1 MPPLSP
7 ASQPPPQQQ
16 QQQQSCVSTVQQQ
29 QQHAAFLLSDAAQLQ
44 QKVLSEVSKFE
55 EHILL
60 LRDFLLHFADEF
72 ADAQQQRHG
81 EFKYRNYLQEIA
93 DQRRDDLPIHLEDVA
108 KYFGSSSSSGEKGK
122 GFGVYE
128 GLLVNTCRYM
138 ELLHAAADL
147 LLQDTDLFAAA
158 AAAEEAA
165 AADPAA
171 LAAALESPAAA
182 DHLLRSAAL
191 RAKKFDPWRRIRAR
205 DMAARGVPAHLRHTL

>member
-7 ASQPPPQQQ
+7 ASQPPQQQQ

-72 ADAQQQRHG
+72 ADEQQQQQQRHG
-81 EFKYRNYLQEIA
+81 EFKYRNYL
-93 DQRRDDLPIHLEDVA
+93 
-108 KYFGSSSSSGEKGK
+108 YFGSSSSSGEKGK

-158 AAAEEAA
+158 AEEAAAAAAAA

-171 LAAALESPAAA
+171 LAAGLETPAAA
-182 DHLLRSAAL
+182 DRSAAL